1 MRTKSIYK
9 LMDPLPISFQS
20 RDFFVGKRYVRTSK
34 GNDLRHPL
42 IQLPDDSAEVCAEII
57 LFMLDLEESS

>member
-9 LMDPLPISFQS
+9 LMDALPTLFQN
-20 RDFFVGKRYVRTSK
+20 RDFFVGKRYVRTSE
-34 GNDLRHPL
+34 GNGLQQPL